1 MTEIEHQNCRQLLD
15 SLSDYI
21 DGSLEADICAQIES
35 HLAECDNCRIV
46 VDSLN
51 KTVRLYQS
59 SSQEVMVPEEVRRRL
74 YHCLNL
80 DEYLEA

>member
-1 MTEIEHQNCRQLLD
+1 MEHQNCRQLLD

-21 DGSLEADICAQIES
+21 DGSLEAEICAQIEG
-35 HLAECDNCRIV
+35 HLAECENCRIV

-51 KTVRLYQS
+51 KTVHLYQS
-59 SSQEVMVPEEVRRRL
+59 SSQEVSVPEEVRRRL